1 MIDRVQAAML
11 RSLVR
16 LEKKGRCKVTG
27 GSHRGK
33 EFVWFILGAC
43 LLVCWGCT
51 PKEQDSQAPSTAR
64 VESLKTMGDVHLRE
78 GRFRAAMQSYMEA
91 EALDPNDPELKF
103 RIALVYA
110 DYFQRLEDAVKY
122 YQEAIRLK
130 KNYSEAYNNLGTVY
144 LRQKRWDDAIAM
156 FQKALENLYY
166 ATPEMAYYNLARA
179 HEEKGEEAKAVEYYE
194 TAIELKKQYLDPYGR
209 LGLLYQRQG
218 KYGQAL
224 GVFQQ
229 LRAQLEKQEPK
240 AGKATQEELKEYRAS
255 LAGAYYHQGV
265 CLQHLGRVAEAR
277 ESFERALGIAP
288 DSETQRLLERALR
301 FLPPR

>member
-1 MIDRVQAAML
+1 MA
-11 RSLVR
+11 
-16 LEKKGRCKVTG
+16 GRRYKCKDFFWVI
-27 GSHRGK
+27 S
-33 EFVWFILGAC
+33 VMC
-43 LLVCWGCT
+43 LALSWSCT
-51 PKEQDSQAPSTAR
+51 PKEADPPVRSMAK

-78 GRFRAAMQSYMEA
+78 GRFRTAMQNYTEA
-91 EALDPNDPELKF
+91 EALDPSDAELKF

-110 DYFQRLEDAVKY
+110 DYFQRLEDAVRY

-130 KNYSEAYNNLGTVY
+130 KDYSEAYNNLGTVY
-144 LRQKRWDDAIAM
+144 MRQKRWDDAIAM

-179 HEEKGEEAKAVEYYE
+179 YEEKGDEAKAVEYYE

-218 KYGQAL
+218 KYGHAL

-240 AGKATQEELKEYRAS
+240 PGKATQDELKEYRAS

-265 CLQHLGRVAEAR
+265 CFQNLGRLVEAR

-288 DSETQRLLERALR
+288 DAEMQRVLEKALR
-301 FLPPR
+301 SLPPR

>member
-1 MIDRVQAAML
+1 ML
-11 RSLVR
+11 ISHFSF
-16 LEKKGRCKVTG
+16 KGKGRCKVVDVC
-27 GSHRGK
+27 GSGRK
-33 EFVWFILGAC
+33 IVWLIIVAC
-43 LLVCWGCT
+43 LFPWGGCT
-51 PKEQDSQAPSTAR
+51 PKETESQAQSSAR

-78 GRFRAAMQSYMEA
+78 GRFRAAMQNYTEA
-91 EALDPNDPELKF
+91 EALDPNNAELKF

-110 DYFQRLEDAVKY
+110 DYFNRLEDAVRY

-130 KNYSEAYNNLGTVY
+130 NNYSEAYNNLGTVY

-179 HEEKGEEAKAVEYYE
+179 HEEKGDDAKAVQYYE

-224 GVFQQ
+224 AVFQQ

-240 AGKATQEELKEYRAS
+240 PGKVTQEELKEYRAS
-255 LAGAYYHQGV
+255 LAGAYYHQGI
-265 CLQHLGRVAEAR
+265 CLQHLGRLAEAR
-277 ESFERALGIAP
+277 ESFEKALEIAP
-288 DSETQRLLERALR
+288 DAEMQRVLERALR
-301 FLPPR
+301 SLPPR